1 VSGERSVDMFAALSD
16 HLIAVEPNK
25 ELVDAWHDARRATGL
40 PGDAR
45 VIGQIPIC
53 WDPDRDTAVQRAH
66 DQFRWFGGGWAVNA
80 DLPTTSGFE
89 GATQFVRQEDVA
101 ASIPCGPDLD
111 AIVDAVRKY
120 WKRVSPTSHWC
131 RSAATFKSCSSRKR
145 PARCWRN
152 CAPNPTEREQLC
164 RAAKGS
170 TTTRTSRFSAFST
183 ASMGRATKVGQPA
196 RYQADVIVAVQRG
209 VERDVV
215 AAGVDVAKC
224 KARQRRKPL
233 VPAACSMSKAISP
246 ESICFLIVSSD
257 KPGTS
262 IFVDESRTHPPDPA
276 VEAQRH
282 SDWKARARPMT

>member
-1 VSGERSVDMFAALSD
+1 
-16 HLIAVEPNK
+16 
-25 ELVDAWHDARRATGL
+25 
-40 PGDAR
+40 

-66 DQFRWFGGGWAVNA
+66 DQFRAGSAVGGAVNA

-101 ASIPCGPDLD
+101 ASIRAGRTSD

-120 WKRVSPTSHWC
+120 WEAGFTDIALVQIG
-131 RSAATFKSCSSRKR
+131 ATFKSCSSRKR

-209 VERDVV
+209 SNATSSRLGSTWRSV
-215 AAGVDVAKC
+215 
-224 KARQRRKPL
+224 RRASGEKPL
-233 VPAACSMSKAISP
+233 VPAACSIRKLFRQNLFAS
-246 ESICFLIVSSD
+246 
-257 KPGTS
+257 
-262 IFVDESRTHPPDPA
+262 
-276 VEAQRH
+276 
-282 SDWKARARPMT
+282 